1 MNSQNLTIRSLRARA
16 VEVPMPR
23 PLLTGGG
30 QVSIAPLVLVDLET
44 EQGITGCSYLF
55 GYTPLTLKPL
65 VQFFNEVEGVIK
77 GETVAP
83 QVLAEKLS
91 QRCRLLGTQ
100 GLVGMA
106 LAGIDIA
113 AWDILAKAA
122 DVPLVRLL
130 GGQGGQDGKDQSVPA
145 YNSCGLGI
153 SNNEHLMKEAA
164 ELAAPGFRA
173 VKVRLGY
180 PSIAGDVAAV
190 RTVRQAV
197 GDDVLVM
204 SDYNQSL
211 SVPEAQQ
218 RARQLDDEGLYWI
231 EEPTRAED
239 YAGHAQ
245 IRSMAKTPIQIGENC
260 WGPSDMAKALA
271 AGACDYFMPDVIKI
285 GGVTG
290 WLRAIA
296 LAEPI
301 GMPISS
307 HLYPEVSTHLLAM
320 TPTRH
325 WLEYMDWANAIL
337 QEPLTIKD
345 GNAVI
350 SGAPGN
356 GLAWNEAAVAQYLV

>member
-1 MNSQNLTIRSLRARA
+1 MAADTCTIRSLRARA

-30 QVSIAPLVLVDLET
+30 RVSIAPLVLLDLET
-44 EQGITGCSYLF
+44 HQGITGRSYIF

-65 VQFFNEVEGVIK
+65 VALLNELEKLI
-77 GETVAP
+77 VAQP
-83 QVLAEKLS
+83 VSPLTLAEQFQ
-91 QRCRLLGTQ
+91 QRFRLLGTQ

-106 LAGIDIA
+106 MAGVDIA

-122 DVPLVRLL
+122 GLPLVRLL
-130 GGQGGQDGKDQSVPA
+130 GGQARPIPA

-153 SNNEHLMKEAA
+153 STTEHLLSEAR
-164 ELAAPGFRA
+164 ELLASGFGA

-180 PSIAGDVAAV
+180 PDSAADVAAIRAV
-190 RTVRQAV
+190 REAV
-197 GDDVLVM
+197 GDKVLIM

-218 RARQLDDEGLYWI
+218 RARRLDAEGLYWI

-245 IRSMAKTPIQIGENC
+245 IRTTASTPIQIGENC

-271 AGACDYFMPDVIKI
+271 AGACDFFMPDVIKI
-285 GGVTG
+285 GGVSG

-301 GMPISS
+301 GLPISS
-307 HLYPEVSTHLLAM
+307 HLYPELSAHLLAV
-320 TPTRH
+320 TPTSH

-337 QEPLTIKD
+337 DQPLRIQD
-345 GNAVI
+345 GQAMI
-350 SGAPGN
+350 STAPGN
-356 GLAWNEAAVAQYLV
+356 GLSWNERAVEQYLRR

>member
-1 MNSQNLTIRSLRARA
+1 MTHNNLTVQSLHARA

-23 PLLTGGG
+23 PLLTGSG
-30 QVSIAPLVLVDLET
+30 QVSIAPLVLLDLET
-44 EQGITGCSYLF
+44 EQGITGCSYIF
-55 GYTPLTLKPL
+55 GYTPLTLKAL
-65 VQFFNEVEGVIK
+65 VGFLNEVEALIK
-77 GETVAP
+77 GQPVSP
-83 QVLAEKLS
+83 LAMAENLS
-91 QRCRLLGTQ
+91 QRFRLLGIQ

-122 DVPLVRLL
+122 ELPLVRLL
-130 GGQGGQDGKDQSVPA
+130 GGQEQPISA

-153 SNNEHLMKEAA
+153 SKSEHLSAEAA
-164 ELAAPGFRA
+164 ELVEPGFRA

-180 PSIAGDVAAV
+180 PDIAADVAAV
-190 RTVRQAV
+190 RAVRRAV
-197 GDDVLVM
+197 GDDILIM

-218 RARQLDDEGLYWI
+218 RARQLDAEGLYWI

-245 IRSMAKTPIQIGENC
+245 IRSTARTPIQIGENC
-260 WGPSDMAKALA
+260 WGPNDMAKALA
-271 AGACDYFMPDVIKI
+271 AEACDFFMPDVIKI

-307 HLYPEVSTHLLAM
+307 HLYPEVSAQLLAL

-325 WLEYMDWANAIL
+325 WLEYMDWANVIL

-345 GNAVI
+345 GRAVI
-350 SGAPGN
+350 SEAPGN
-356 GLAWNEAAVAQYLV
+356 GLAWNEEAVARYLV